1 MWFSDGI
8 ESVDEL
14 VNVEGPIEVYD
25 EATYDTLAEYP
36 FAM

>member
-14 VNVEGPIEVYD
+14 VNVEGTIEVY
-25 EATYDTLAEYP
+25 EMTYS
-36 FAM
+36 FFRKC